1 MASAVLRRTWKALAA
16 VEDFELGENIF
27 GGDDDPAYWVNA
39 TQVANLVGEDGLA
52 LRLTRKVVSSHR
64 ARLKADER
72 VDLLRSGSDW
82 IGVTITTSGDTA
94 LALELAELAAAAHR
108 PTDGSPCKPPPIGA
122 DLARRK
128 RFH

>member
-1 MASAVLRRTWKALAA
+1 MPGAPLKRTWKALAA

-27 GGDDDPAYWVNA
+27 GDEDDPAYWVNA

-52 LRLTRKVVSSHR
+52 LRLTRKVISAHR
-64 ARLKADER
+64 PRLKADER
-72 VDLLRSGSDW
+72 VDLLRSGGDW
-82 IGVTITTSGDTA
+82 IGLTITKPADTA

-108 PTDGSPCKPPPIGA
+108 PADGSPCKPPPMGA

>member
-1 MASAVLRRTWKALAA
+1 MASRARKRAWEALAA
-16 VEDFELGENIF
+16 VEDFELGEDIF

-39 TQVANLVGEDGLA
+39 TQVANLVGEDGLG
-52 LRLTRKVVSSHR
+52 LRLTRKVISAHR

-72 VDLLRSGSDW
+72 VDLLRSGGDW
-82 IGVTITTSGDTA
+82 IGLTITKPADAA
-94 LALELAELAAAAHR
+94 LAVELAELAAAAHR
-108 PTDGSPCKPPPIGA
+108 PADGSPCKPPPVGA

>member
-1 MASAVLRRTWKALAA
+1 MASAALRRTWKALAA

-39 TQVANLVGEDGLA
+39 TQVANLVGDDGLA
-52 LRLTRKVVSSHR
+52 LRLTRKVVSANR
-64 ARLKADER
+64 ARLEADER

-82 IGVTITTSGDTA
+82 IGLTITKPADTE

-108 PTDGSPCKPPPIGA
+108 PADGSPCKPPPVGA